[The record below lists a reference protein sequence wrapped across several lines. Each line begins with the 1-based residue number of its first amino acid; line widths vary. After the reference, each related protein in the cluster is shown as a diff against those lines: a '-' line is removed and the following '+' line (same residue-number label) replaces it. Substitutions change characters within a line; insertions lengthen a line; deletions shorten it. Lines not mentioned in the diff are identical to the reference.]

1 MLNRSEES
9 RHPCLVPDIRGNG
22 LFPYLVWCWV

>member
-22 LFPYLVWCWV
+22 LFPYLV